1 MKQVRITLG
10 WNVTSFLS
18 GSACVT
24 GASRVPRLNT
34 KDLCVWLS
42 LAHRRNFI
50 VMWVSEMQLNILKKM
65 THHNRKLEFILKVEH
80 PKTQCSWL
88 VQTLSMSVDQP
99 LIASVNILVTPGA
112 NELSLGTPYDWVQS
126 KQLFRSGSLSVIKAW
141 AIKLWFRCWLG
152 MIRKRFL
159 ACGKVFTVQTK
170 PQSTNMWI
178 YNHVIPD

>member
-1 MKQVRITLG
+1 
-10 WNVTSFLS
+10 
-18 GSACVT
+18 
-24 GASRVPRLNT
+24 
-34 KDLCVWLS
+34 
-42 LAHRRNFI
+42 
-50 VMWVSEMQLNILKKM
+50 MWVSEMQLNILKKM

-141 AIKLWFRCWLG
+141 AIKL
-152 MIRKRFL
+152 
-159 ACGKVFTVQTK
+159 
-170 PQSTNMWI
+170 
-178 YNHVIPD
+178 